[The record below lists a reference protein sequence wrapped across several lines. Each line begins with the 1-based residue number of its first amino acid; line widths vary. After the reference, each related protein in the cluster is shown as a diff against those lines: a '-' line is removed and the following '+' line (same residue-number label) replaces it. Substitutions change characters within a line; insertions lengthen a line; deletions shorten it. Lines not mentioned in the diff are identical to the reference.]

1 MAPWRRVIGSAVG
14 AVDRAVVVAMQMRG
28 ARDRARADQMGHSER
43 LEVLAA
49 IHRDYGGDAIVADP
63 ASFFPLPPAI
73 DPTLRKVRT
82 DAVPKP
88 SSLAIGVWDA
98 QWPSPFEPYLA
109 EVATKY
115 LSRVENRTARARL
128 FLGERTSPLAPL
140 APARPAVIALHGYMG
155 GQWMLEEAQ
164 WPIAWLSK
172 RGLDV
177 ALPVQP
183 FHALRS
189 GPRRGA
195 PPFPSADPRL
205 TNEGF
210 RQAVADIVSLAR
222 WLRDRGAPHVG
233 VMGMSL
239 GGYTSSLIA
248 TVSRDI
254 DFVMPMIPLASIAD
268 FAREQGRLGVG
279 DQADAQH
286 AALERA
292 NWVVSPLARP
302 LALPASRALVVA
314 AEHDRITP
322 SAHAQRIA
330 RHFGC
335 ELVTIPGG
343 HLVQLGRSEAFRG
356 LAAMLEREGIIAAR
370 PRRH

>member
-1 MAPWRRVIGSAVG
+1 MLGSAVG

-28 ARDRARADQMGHSER
+28 ARDRARADKMGHDER
-43 LEVLAA
+43 LEVLTA
-49 IHRDYGGDAIVADP
+49 IHRDYGGDATVAE
-63 ASFFPLPPAI
+63 AATFFPIPPPI
-73 DPTLRKVRT
+73 DPVLRSVRRGSPPRT
-82 DAVPKP
+82 EV
-88 SSLAIGVWDA
+88 VDA
-98 QWPSPFEPYLA
+98 QWPSTFEPYLA
-109 EVATKY
+109 DVAEKY
-115 LSRVENRTARARL
+115 VAHVENRTARARL
-128 FLGERTSPLAPL
+128 FFGERGAPK
-140 APARPAVIALHGYMG
+140 RPAVIALHGYMG
-155 GQWMLEEAQ
+155 GHWMLEEAQ
-164 WPIAWLSK
+164 WPIAWLTK

-177 ALPVQP
+177 ALPLLP

-210 RQAVADIVSLAR
+210 RQAVADIVALAR
-222 WLRDRGAPHVG
+222 WLRERGAPHVG

-239 GGYTSSLIA
+239 GGYTSALLA
-248 TVSRDI
+248 TVSRDL
-254 DFVMPMIPLASIAD
+254 DFVMPMIPLASVAD
-268 FAREQGRLGVG
+268 FAREQGRLGEG
-279 DQADAQH
+279 EQADAQH
-286 AALERA
+286 QALERA

-322 SAHAQRIA
+322 SSHARRIA
-330 RHFGC
+330 THFGC

-356 LAAMLEREGIIAAR
+356 LAAMLEREAIIAPR
-370 PRRH
+370 PPRR

>member
-1 MAPWRRVIGSAVG
+1 MAMAPWRRVIGSAVG

-28 ARDRARADQMGHSER
+28 ARDRAQADKMDHAAR
-43 LEVLAA
+43 LEALAA
-49 IHRDYGGDAIVADP
+49 IHRAYGGDAIVAD
-63 ASFFPLPPAI
+63 AATYFVPPPVA
-73 DPTLRKVRT
+73 DPVLRSVRKE
-82 DAVPKP
+82 PP
-88 SSLAIGVWDA
+88 SKAGTSRSVEVWDA

-128 FLGERTSPLAPL
+128 FLGDGPK
-140 APARPAVIALHGYMG
+140 RPAVIALHGYMG
-155 GQWMLEEAQ
+155 GHWMLEEAQ
-164 WPIAWLSK
+164 WPTAWLAR

-177 ALPVQP
+177 ALPLLP
-183 FHALRS
+183 FHALRA

-222 WLRDRGAPHVG
+222 WLRERGAPHVG

-239 GGYTSSLIA
+239 GGYTSSLLA

-268 FAREQGRLGVG
+268 FAREQGRLGIG
-279 DQADAQH
+279 EQADAQH

-302 LALPASRALVVA
+302 LALPPSRALVVA

-322 SAHAQRIA
+322 TSHAQRIA
-330 RHFGC
+330 THFGC

-343 HLVQLGRSEAFRG
+343 HMVQLGRSEAFRG
-356 LAAMLEREGIIAAR
+356 LASMLEREGIIAPR